1 MKIYRYIFLLLSI
14 FSLSAMSDEPFDDDA
29 WLVRPYFEEIEAAL
43 SAPVPPVPL
52 TEPASRFTSGLC
64 SRDLSNLDE
73 GSQVGFESSVE
84 PNAPVPFVPLIEPV
98 INDEELFVRLSTPIA
113 ADLSDQVPAVQG
125 AEDDAL
131 SVRPDRRKKRR
142 FPCNVSGCPYP
153 AASERERLGHEHM
166 HAIKHW
172 TCEEQG
178 CGYIAIH
185 HWHMERHKC
194 THTGEK
200 PHECSYPGCRKR
212 FVNRSNL
219 KEHKHIHTGE
229 KPYECSYPDC
239 RKRFAQ
245 RSTLKSH
252 ELTHSGEKSC
262 MCSICNS
269 RFTRKCYLAIH
280 LRTEKHKK
288 AVAAAA
294 ACALVLSPQQPV
306 TQGASEPVSE
316 GILYENA

>member
-1 MKIYRYIFLLLSI
+1 MKIYRYFFLLLSI
-14 FSLSAMSDEPFDDDA
+14 FSLSAMSDEPFDDD

-131 SVRPDRRKKRR
+131 SVRPDRRKKGR
-142 FPCNVSGCPYP
+142 FSCTVFGCPYP
-153 AASERERLGHEHM
+153 AASEQERLGHEHM
-166 HAIKHW
+166 HAIKHML
-172 TCEEQG
+172 CEKQG
-178 CGYIAIH
+178 CGYLAISQSK
-185 HWHMERHKC
+185 MEKHNR

-200 PHECSYPGCRKR
+200 PSMCSYPGC
-212 FVNRSNL
+212 
-219 KEHKHIHTGE
+219 G
-229 KPYECSYPDC
+229 
-239 RKRFAQ
+239 KRFARRQ
-245 RSTLKSH
+245 TLKNH
-252 ELTHSGEKSC
+252 ERIHTGEKSC

-269 RFTRKCYLAIH
+269 RFTRKCYLATH
-280 LRTEKHKK
+280 LCTKKHAK

-294 ACALVLSPQQPV
+294 ACALVLPSQQPV
-306 TQGASEPVSE
+306 AQEVSEPAVGELNDSFE
-316 GILYENA
+316 